1 MINFYNPLA
10 GRVHAMWGGFRF
22 KFSFNCSLGF
32 RHITGESVLDVC
44 ATVLSAS
51 VVLF

>member
-1 MINFYNPLA
+1 
-10 GRVHAMWGGFRF
+10 MWGGFRF

-44 ATVLSAS
+44 TTVLSAS